1 MSNKNNEAQ
10 AEYESG
16 NPVDTDQQFANQAIA
31 CQIHDNNVPILNT
44 GPCGTG
50 KTHKAKLLAALL
62 GAAGRVTLNATDIPT
77 SVLKGIRCPD
87 HANPDSKE
95 VKVYL
100 QDHECVP
107 IRHHWAK
114 VKRNGKAIGLDA
126 TILWHVDE
134 IGTATRQTQ
143 DTILDLS
150 DPDSALS
157 SVCMPNLQVYMTAN
171 RAGIDGSSSQRLGTP
186 FVNRCKNIT
195 SNGNVSDYLNVLSR
209 SYKSDPEYLLANAP
223 FTLKQVL
230 AWKKALAGPDG
241 GTHMASSHL
250 FNWMK
255 FEHVVEAKA
264 KGVQPEQLPLCSIF
278 EHTDGHRGQQVST
291 FRSAMYAAKEAL
303 LDWGKDEEGF
313 KIMLRGYL
321 GHKMAEKAIHYI
333 EIIRGIQKEV
343 RKYRDGDD
351 AVLPDMLTDQYLF
364 CLGAIAVLQETEDL
378 ECALHLEDATG
389 WFTKRLMLN
398 VDREI
403 GKWAFDLCQLKGIGV
418 EQVESLSIFK

>member
-1 MSNKNNEAQ
+1 MSKTNEAQ

-31 CQIHDNNVPILNT
+31 MQIHSNSVPMINL
-44 GPCGTG
+44 GPAGTG
-50 KTHKAKLLAALL
+50 KTFRAKLFAALI
-62 GAAGRVTLNATDIPT
+62 GAAGRITLNATDIPT
-77 SVLKGIRCPD
+77 SVLKGMRAPD

-114 VKRNGKAIGLDA
+114 VKRKGKAIGLDA

-134 IGTATRQTQ
+134 IGTASRQTR

-157 SVCMPNLQVYMTAN
+157 KVCMPNLQVYMTAN
-171 RAGIDGSSSQRLGTP
+171 RAGIDGSSSQRLETP
-186 FVNRCKNIT
+186 FVNRGKNLS
-195 SNGNVSDYLNVLSR
+195 SNGNVNDYLNVLSR
-209 SYKSDPEYLLANAP
+209 NYKSSPEFLSANAP
-223 FTLKQVL
+223 FTLKEVL

-241 GTHMASSHL
+241 GKHMSSSHL
-250 FNWMK
+250 FNWVK
-255 FEHVVEAKA
+255 FEHAIEANA
-264 KGVQPEQLPLCSIF
+264 KGVQPEQLPVCSIF
-278 EHTDGHRGQQVST
+278 DQTDGHRGQQINT
-291 FRSAMYAAKEAL
+291 YRSAEYAAREAL
-303 LDWGKDEEGF
+303 LDWSKDEDGF
-313 KIMLRGYL
+313 KIMLRSYL
-321 GHKMAEKAIHYI
+321 GHKMADKAIHYI
-333 EIIRGIQKEV
+333 GVIRETQREV
-343 RKYRDGDD
+343 RKYKDGDD
-351 AVLPDMLTDQYLF
+351 AVLSDKAADQYMF

-378 ECALHLEDATG
+378 DCALHLEEATG

-403 GKWAFDLCQLKGIGV
+403 GKWAFDLCQLRGIGV
-418 EQVESLSIFK
+418 EQVASLATFK